1 MNIRNIVNDY
11 YARDISFKIKS
22 AKKALMKETQRYDRR
37 LAAAREDAI
46 EVMKTYKQ
54 GIEAQRKRMNAS
66 HNSFVRTCC
75 RQEIDQLKAEKEAI
89 EAEVIG

>member
-1 MNIRNIVNDY
+1 M
-11 YARDISFKIKS
+11 
-22 AKKALMKETQRYDRR
+22 KKTQRYERR

-54 GIEAQRKRMNAS
+54 EIREQEIRRDAS
-66 HNSFVRTCC
+66 KNGFVKTCC
-75 RQEIDQLKAEKEAI
+75 QQEIDQLKAEKEAI